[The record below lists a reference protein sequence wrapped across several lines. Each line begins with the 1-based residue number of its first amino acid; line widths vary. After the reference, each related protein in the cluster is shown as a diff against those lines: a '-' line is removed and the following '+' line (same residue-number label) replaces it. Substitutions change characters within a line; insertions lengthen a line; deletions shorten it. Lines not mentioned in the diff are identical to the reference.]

1 MPIAKTSPFGSWK
14 SPITSDLI
22 VSASYA
28 LGDLSVDQDDVYWV
42 ESRPSEGGRYVI
54 IRRRPGASDE
64 EMTPAPFN
72 ARTRVHEY
80 GGGAYV
86 PASGTVYFSNFSD
99 NRIYRQIGTLAPE
112 PLTAAG
118 DQRYA
123 DLVIDRH
130 RNRIVCVCEDH
141 SRTDREPVNSVAS
154 IPLDPSV
161 HSGSLPITLVA
172 GADFY
177 SSPRFSPDHK
187 RLAWLSWNHPNLP
200 WDGTE
205 LWVGQIGGD
214 GLLSGASLIAGGPD
228 ESIFQP
234 EWSEDGALYFVSDRT
249 GWWNIYKLA
258 DSKVEPVT
266 QKEVEFGA
274 PQWVFGTSTYAF
286 VRNDQI
292 VCAYADRGMWRLALL
307 DTITRELREID
318 CEYTEIR
325 SVRSASGKAFLCA
338 GSPTEPLSIVSLDP
352 ASGTFNALR
361 RSSSVQV
368 DSGYL
373 ATPQSIEFPTEN
385 GLIAYGL
392 YYSPRNKDFHGPADQ
407 RPPLIV
413 ISHGGP
419 TAAASSALS
428 LSVQYWT
435 SRGFAVLDV
444 NYGGSTGYGRSY
456 RERLNGNWGVVDVDD
471 CVNGAKFLAGQGQ
484 VDPNRLIIRGG
495 SAGGYTTLAALT
507 FRDAFKA
514 GASYYG
520 ISDLE
525 ALEKEGHKF
534 ESRYSHS
541 LVAPYPQGRELYIR
555 RSPIHFTDR
564 LSCPIILFQGLEDK
578 VVPPNQAEMMYA
590 AVKTKGLPVA
600 YVPFEGEQHGFRKAE
615 NIKRSLDSELYF
627 YSRVFGFDLADKVD
641 PIHIDNL
648 PG

>member
-1 MPIAKTSPFGSWK
+1 MPASKSSPYGSWK

-22 VSASYA
+22 VSASYG
-28 LGDLSVDQDDVYWV
+28 LGDLAVDNQDLYWV

-54 IRRRPGASDE
+54 IRRPPGAKDE

-80 GGGAYV
+80 GGAAYV
-86 PASGTVYFSNFSD
+86 PASGTIYFSNFSD
-99 NRIYRQIGTLAPE
+99 NRIYRQVEHSAPQ

-118 DQRYA
+118 DLRYA
-123 DLVIDRH
+123 DLVIDQQ
-130 RNRIVCVCEDH
+130 RNRIICVCEDH
-141 SRTDREPVNSVAS
+141 SRTDREPVNTIAGVSLDAVGLPVA
-154 IPLDPSV
+154 LA
-161 HSGSLPITLVA
+161 A

-177 SSPRFSPDHK
+177 SSPRISPDHN

-205 LWVGQIGGD
+205 LWVGQIGSD
-214 GLLSGASLIAGGPD
+214 GLISNSSLIAGGPN

-234 EWSEDGALYFVSDRT
+234 EWSEDGSLYFVSDRT
-249 GWWNIYKLA
+249 GWWNIYRLV

-286 VRNDQI
+286 LKKDLI
-292 VCAYADRGMWRLALL
+292 ICAYADRGVWRLALL
-307 DTITRELREID
+307 DTCTRELHQLD
-318 CEYTEIR
+318 SEYTDIR
-325 SVRSASGKAFLCA
+325 AVRSASGKAVLCA
-338 GSPTEPLSIVSLDP
+338 GSPAEPLSIVSLDT
-352 ASGTFNALR
+352 ASRTFNVLR

-368 DSGYL
+368 DPQYL
-373 ATPQSIEFPTEN
+373 STPQAIEFPTEN
-385 GLIAYGL
+385 GLTAYGL
-392 YYSPRNKDFHGPADQ
+392 YYPPRNKDFHGPADQ

-413 ISHGGP
+413 MSHGGP

-456 RERLNGNWGVVDVDD
+456 RERLNGNWGVIDVDD

-484 VDPNRLIIRGG
+484 ADPNRLIIRGG

-541 LVAPYPQGRELYIR
+541 LVAPYPQGRELYWQ
-555 RSPIHFTDR
+555 RSPIHYTDR

-590 AVKTKGLPVA
+590 AVKAKGLPVA

-641 PIHIDNL
+641 TVHIDNL
-648 PG
+648 PGSAD